1 MKDKYI
7 MKLTHNK
14 CKNCYDGYL
23 IQKTEHKFYCCRC
36 RTRYKKATKG
46 ALLLPDTPAVHI
58 PIDRSQIVL
67 KVKNPKSLVIAP
79 TADENIKK
87 DLWRKAKEQ
96 TLKEYQEYLNDPAL
110 DIDER
115 SQISDMLIQYHRFGS
130 APQFSLRATNL
141 YKLYLTQ
148 LNIQNNEDSTK

>member
-14 CKNCYDGYL
+14 CKSCKKDYL
-23 IQKTEHKFYCCRC
+23 IQKTEFKFYCNGCK
-36 RTRYKKATKG
+36 TRYKKTSKG
-46 ALLLPDTPAVHI
+46 SLLLPDTPAVHI
-58 PIDRSQIVL
+58 PIDKSKIVM
-67 KVKNPKSLVIAP
+67 KAKTTIEDPKPKTDESL
-79 TADENIKK
+79 KK

-96 TLKEYQEYLNDPAL
+96 TLKEYQEYLNDPAIH
-110 DIDER
+110 IDQKNE
-115 SQISDMLIQYHRFGS
+115 ISDMLIQYHRFGS
-130 APQFSLRATNL
+130 ATQFSFRATKL

>member
-14 CKNCYDGYL
+14 CKSCKEDYL
-23 IQKTEHKFYCCRC
+23 IQKTEYKFYCNGCKA
-36 RTRYKKATKG
+36 RYIKTSKG
-46 ALLLPDTPAVHI
+46 SLLLPDTPAVHI
-58 PIDRSQIVL
+58 PIDKSKIVL

-96 TLKEYQEYLNDPAL
+96 TLISYQVDLHNPEI
-110 DIDER
+110 DIDQKNE
-115 SQISDMLIQYHRFGS
+115 ISDMLIQYHRFGS
-130 APQFSLRATNL
+130 ATQFSFRATNL